1 MKIKNLGTLHSVSS
15 GKMDENG
22 RSSYSHLKLTF
33 RLLLCAWIIACSWNQ
48 RGALWRQSW
57 LLSCSLWSLSFFSAW
72 RCFLEKQRWTCKK
85 QDLKPLMAGNMAFCF
100 KSWGLMF
107 TDPHL
112 APSRQSR
119 KLTQQL
125 NPSAS
130 SLSFSSWSAIT
141 LYTCTQL
148 TCASYLNP
156 RNLLS
161 VLDQD
166 MAPHPYIKFHV
177 VTTQTP
183 LQNEVVVYHSGNG
196 TLQNCHCFVWLASQC
211 HGR

>member
-72 RCFLEKQRWTCKK
+72 RCFLEKQRWTYKK
-85 QDLKPLMAGNMAFCF
+85 QDLKPLIWHYVLKVEDWCLPTHILRRQDNLGKTYPTIESFRLVFEFLC
-100 KSWGLMF
+100 LVCH
-107 TDPHL
+107 HL
-112 APSRQSR
+112 IHMYPAELC
-119 KLTQQL
+119 KLSESKKPTER
-125 NPSAS
+125 PRAMS
-130 SLSFSSWSAIT
+130 S
-141 LYTCTQL
+141 
-148 TCASYLNP
+148 
-156 RNLLS
+156 
-161 VLDQD
+161 
-166 MAPHPYIKFHV
+166 HPYIKFHV